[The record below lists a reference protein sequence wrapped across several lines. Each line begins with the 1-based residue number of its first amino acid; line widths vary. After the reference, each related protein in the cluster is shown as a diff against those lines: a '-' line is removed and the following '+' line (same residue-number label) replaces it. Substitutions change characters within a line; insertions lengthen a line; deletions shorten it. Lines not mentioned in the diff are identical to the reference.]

1 MSGARGGV
9 TFNYRVGER
18 ILCFE
23 PDPTKARVLY
33 DAKIIEADVTRDEKN
48 RKVPEYLI
56 HFKGWNSS
64 WDRWATEDHVVKDTE
79 ENRILQKQLAKEA
92 LAKIKKAK
100 RAKQGK
106 RCRLPGVE
114 TEVLREIEQ
123 EEEQRRRE
131 NIRQAKRRSAGSSQV
146 VPDNTSTTS
155 ESFTTASEK
164 DLSDVEGPS
173 TADSEE
179 EPTEIPVDIPAV
191 LKDRLEEDHIMICKR
206 GKLVQLPCQP
216 NVITILE
223 NYLRFFAAKG
233 TSVSDRLHHQL
244 SRAAQPFVA
253 KFPTPANVHST
264 RAPPPERNVDLVKEV
279 VDGVRIMFDF
289 ILPLTLM
296 YQEEEV
302 QHTQMATRTFI
313 PLTPSAVQTEYVPP
327 SPYCLIHNPNPN
339 PDVPGSTH
347 TDGHSYLHPPYT
359 ISITDRSRPCCY
371 PPSPKI
377 RVTRSASQ
385 SPICQE
391 AHRSPAGH
399 DTYPLRD
406 SAVKVSQGQTTP
418 SKPDGLR
425 RSRRFSTDQEP
436 ALSLPPTQRK
446 RRHSSISHA
455 QPPATARQTETRTP
469 SPPPL
474 IPAPPPGETAP
485 AVDVSDKLSSVDTAA
500 AEAKVEHKALLDE
513 AMCKLLPDDFNQDG
527 QNPPSLVYGAQ
538 HLLRLFVKLP
548 ELLGKMHLPE
558 VKSKILCYH
567 LQLFL
572 KYLADRRDELL
583 PTTAYVSAAEVLG
596 NLRQPKVIR

>member
-313 PLTPSAVQTEYVPP
+313 PLTPSAVQTEADHAATPP
-327 SPYCLIHNPNPN
+327 P
-339 PDVPGSTH
+339 
-347 TDGHSYLHPPYT
+347 
-359 ISITDRSRPCCY
+359 
-371 PPSPKI
+371 PKI

-385 SPICQE
+385 SPICQD

-399 DTYPLRD
+399 ETYPLRD

-455 QPPATARQTETRTP
+455 QPPATARQAETRTP

-567 LQLFL
+567 LQLLL

>member
-1 MSGARGGV
+1 MSAPRGGV
-9 TFNYRVGER
+9 AFNYRVGER

-64 WDRWATEDHVVKDTE
+64 WDRWATEDHVVKDSE

-131 NIRQAKRRSAGSSQV
+131 KIRQAKRRSAGSSHV
-146 VPDNTSTTS
+146 LPDNTSTTS

-164 DLSDVEGPS
+164 DLSDVEG
-173 TADSEE
+173 
-179 EPTEIPVDIPAV
+179 
-191 LKDRLEEDHIMICKR
+191 
-206 GKLVQLPCQP
+206 LVQLPCQP

-223 NYLRFFAAKG
+223 NYLRYFAAKG

-244 SRAAQPFVA
+244 SRAAQPFAA
-253 KFPTPANVHST
+253 KFPTPANIHSS

-289 ILPLTLM
+289 ILPLTLL

-302 QHTQMATRTFI
+302 QHTQMAAGTFI
-313 PLTPSAVQTEYVPP
+313 PLTPPAGPTETGQAATPP
-327 SPYCLIHNPNPN
+327 P
-339 PDVPGSTH
+339 
-347 TDGHSYLHPPYT
+347 
-359 ISITDRSRPCCY
+359 
-371 PPSPKI
+371 PKI
-377 RVTRSASQ
+377 RVTRSASR

-391 AHRSPAGH
+391 AYRSH

-406 SAVKVSQGQTTP
+406 STVKVSQGQSSA
-418 SKPDGLR
+418 SKSDGSRLR
-425 RSRRFSTDQEP
+425 RSRRFSVDQEP
-436 ALSLPPTQRK
+436 AMSLPPTQRK
-446 RRHSSISHA
+446 RRHSSISHVQ
-455 QPPATARQTETRTP
+455 QPAVATRQTETRTP

-474 IPAPPPGETAP
+474 IPAPPPPTGEAATAMD
-485 AVDVSDKLSSVDTAA
+485 ASDKLSSVDTTA
-500 AEAKVEHKALLDE
+500 AEVKVQHKALLDE
-513 AMCKLLPDDFNQDG
+513 AMCKLLPDDFSQDG
-527 QNPPSLVYGAQ
+527 QNPPSLIYGAQ

-572 KYLADRRDELL
+572 KYLADRRDDLL
-583 PTTAYVSAAEVLG
+583 PASAYVNAADVMG
-596 NLRQPKVIR
+596 NLRQPKAIR

>member
-1 MSGARGGV
+1 MSGPRGGV
-9 TFNYRVGER
+9 AFNYRVGER

-64 WDRWATEDHVVKDTE
+64 WDRWATEDHVVKDSE

-131 NIRQAKRRSAGSSQV
+131 KIRQAKRRSAGSSHV
-146 VPDNTSTTS
+146 LPDNTSTTS

-173 TADSEE
+173 TAESEE
-179 EPTEIPVDIPAV
+179 EPTEIPVDIPVV

-223 NYLRFFAAKG
+223 NYLRYFAAKG

-244 SRAAQPFVA
+244 SRATQPFAA
-253 KFPTPANVHST
+253 KFPTPANIHSS

-289 ILPLTLM
+289 ILPLTLL

-302 QHTQMATRTFI
+302 QHTQMAAGTFI
-313 PLTPSAVQTEYVPP
+313 PLTPPAGPTETGQAATPP
-327 SPYCLIHNPNPN
+327 P
-339 PDVPGSTH
+339 
-347 TDGHSYLHPPYT
+347 
-359 ISITDRSRPCCY
+359 
-371 PPSPKI
+371 PKI
-377 RVTRSASQ
+377 RVTRSASR

-391 AHRSPAGH
+391 AYRSH

-406 SAVKVSQGQTTP
+406 STVKVSQGQSSA
-418 SKPDGLR
+418 SKSDGSRLR
-425 RSRRFSTDQEP
+425 RSRRFSVDQEP
-436 ALSLPPTQRK
+436 AMSLPPTQRK
-446 RRHSSISHA
+446 RRHSSISHVQ
-455 QPPATARQTETRTP
+455 QPAVATRQTETRTP

-474 IPAPPPGETAP
+474 IPAPPPPTGEAATAMD
-485 AVDVSDKLSSVDTAA
+485 ASDKLSSVDTTA
-500 AEAKVEHKALLDE
+500 AEVKVQHKALLDE
-513 AMCKLLPDDFNQDG
+513 AMCKLLPDDFSQDG
-527 QNPPSLVYGAQ
+527 QNPPSLIYGAQ

-572 KYLADRRDELL
+572 KYLADRRDDLL
-583 PTTAYVSAAEVLG
+583 PASAYVSAADVLG
-596 NLRQPKVIR
+596 NLRQPKAIR